1 MRHLVTLM
9 EDLRNR
15 GIAFRSVSD
24 GVIDTTSPSGELVFH
39 IFSARAQ
46 FARRLIQERT
56 KAGLAAARARG
67 RKGGGPPLPAN
78 DPRLVLAKKLPG
90 DRTLSIGDICR
101 TLKISR
107 SAYYRYVATLTPL
120 EA

>member
-15 GIAFRSVSD
+15 GVAFGSVSD
-24 GVIDTTSPSGELVFH
+24 GMIDTTSPSGELVFH
-39 IFSARAQ
+39 IFSVLAQ
-46 FARRLIQERT
+46 FEPRLTQERT

-67 RKGGGPPLPAN
+67 RKGGRPPLPAS
-78 DPRLVLAKKLPG
+78 DPRLVLAKKLHG
-90 DRTLSIGDICR
+90 DQTLSIDDICR

-107 SAYYRYVATLTPL
+107 STYYRYVTK
-120 EA
+120 